1 MKHKRTFS
9 ISLGLTLALA
19 CAVVCLLHK
28 TDSGMPG
35 AVGATDSETATA
47 PSLPDASNSPAPV
60 TYTTNH
66 FAWSRVEAKDLEQL
80 AINLRAI
87 GCPEKT
93 VRDIVVARGRR
104 ALDQVSRESEP
115 RMSFWTAGLRRTHA
129 KQEAERQARLSRE
142 QIIARLER
150 AVGPDMFLEETKPM
164 DDFESQAIMR
174 FMIGPVAEDTFI
186 RVVAKLACFDE
197 CRKEVVSRARGVW
210 LDTDEADLAE
220 LRTRYHREL
229 AALVPPAE
237 LEEMTA
243 RMAMLPQIDRVKFE
257 TTDLSPAE
265 VRQLGVIRARFSDP
279 LSESHDL
286 LGRDSLTD
294 EQEIELKAAE
304 RQFLGEARF
313 AQLERAEDSD
323 FKTLFSLGQDNNLPR
338 DAAAKVFDLHQLTA
352 QEAEQLRQDKSLS
365 EADREQRLAQIQT
378 GVQEAVLQ
386 VLGADASGQYLS
398 RGGAWLTNV
407 NGLLCHRD

>member
-1 MKHKRTFS
+1 
-9 ISLGLTLALA
+9 
-19 CAVVCLLHK
+19 
-28 TDSGMPG
+28 MPD

-60 TYTTNH
+60 TYATNH
-66 FAWSRVEAKDLEQL
+66 FAWSRVEAQDFEQL

-93 VRDIVVARGRR
+93 VRDIVLARGRR
-104 ALDQVSRESEP
+104 TLEQVSSESAP
-115 RMSFWTAGLRRTHA
+115 KVPFWTAGLRRTHA
-129 KQEAERQARLSRE
+129 QQEAERQSRLSRE
-142 QIIARLER
+142 QILARLER
-150 AVGPDMFLEETKPM
+150 VLGQDMFLEDPKLM
-164 DDFESQAIMR
+164 DQFEGQAILR
-174 FMIGPVAEDTFI
+174 FMVGPVPEETF
-186 RVVAKLACFDE
+186 VKVAAKLAWFSEHREALD
-197 CRKEVVSRARGVW
+197 SRARGVW
-210 LDTDEADLAE
+210 LDTDEAELAQ
-220 LRTRYHREL
+220 LRARYRREL
-229 AALVPPAE
+229 AALLPPAE

-265 VRQLGVIRARFSDP
+265 VRQLGVIRARLSDP
-279 LSESHDL
+279 LSEAHDF

-294 EQEIELKAAE
+294 KQEIELKTAE

-313 AQLERAEDSD
+313 AQLGRAEDGD
-323 FKTLFSLGQDNNLPR
+323 FKTLFSLGQDHNLPR
-338 DAAAKVFDLHQLTA
+338 EAAVKVFDLRQLTA

-365 EADREQRLAQIQT
+365 DADREQRLAQIQA
-378 GVQEAVLQ
+378 GVHQAVLQ

-398 RGGAWLTNV
+398 RGGSWLTNV

>member
-1 MKHKRTFS
+1 
-9 ISLGLTLALA
+9 
-19 CAVVCLLHK
+19 
-28 TDSGMPG
+28 
-35 AVGATDSETATA
+35 
-47 PSLPDASNSPAPV
+47 V

-66 FAWSRVEAKDLEQL
+66 FAWRRVEAQDFEQL

-104 ALDQVSRESEP
+104 ALEQISMESAP
-115 RMSFWTAGLRRTHA
+115 KVSFWTAGLRRTHA

-142 QIIARLER
+142 QIIARLEH
-150 AVGPDMFLEETKPM
+150 VLGPDMFLGEPKLM
-164 DDFESQAIMR
+164 DEFESQAIMR
-174 FMIGPVAEDTFI
+174 FMIGPVAEDTFV
-186 RVVAKLACFDE
+186 RVATKLAWLDKSCE
-197 CRKEVVSRARGVW
+197 ELVSRARGVW
-210 LDTDEADLAE
+210 LDTDEAELAK

-229 AALVPPAE
+229 AALLSPAQ

-265 VRQLGVIRARFSDP
+265 VRHLGVLRARFRDP
-279 LSESHDL
+279 LSEPHSI

-294 EQEIELKAAE
+294 EQELELKAAE

-338 DAAAKVFDLHQLTA
+338 DAAAKVFDLRQLTA